1 MDKRELLKSMLHN
14 LINDKP
20 EEAAADFHNY
30 ITPKTRE
37 VAGLGAPV
45 AADADPD
52 PTLESGNPN
61 DVAAE

>member
-20 EEAAADFHNY
+20 EEAALDFHNY

-37 VAGLGAPV
+37 VAGLDASTV
-45 AADADPD
+45 AEPETTAVENDPD
-52 PTLESGNPN
+52 GGAGE
-61 DVAAE
+61 